1 MTGELARLF
10 VSLFGDTSH
19 FDKNISDSQK
29 KLQQVSKNMS
39 AIGKKMTMFV
49 TLPLIGIGTAALKVA
64 SDAEEMESKFNVVF
78 GELAGEMKAWS
89 EDFGDSIGRST
100 SSVMKW
106 MAALQDT
113 FVPLGFA
120 RDKGAEM
127 SKVLA
132 ELTVD
137 MASFNNETEA
147 NVIRDLQ
154 SALVGN
160 HETVRKYGVII
171 TQATLN
177 QELMNMGIEGGI
189 QEATEQEKVL
199 ARMNIILKGTA
210 DAQGDAAR
218 TADSFANRMRA
229 LKESGKDL
237 LINIGQQLIPII
249 SKLVEKINQTVNW
262 FNSLDERQQKL
273 IVTIGGVL
281 AVAGPLLLALGK
293 FLTILPA
300 IKTAFITLNAVMA
313 ANPILAVVAAVAALT
328 TAAILLI
335 KNWDKVR
342 LWFINAYVTIV
353 DFFKGIISWVMEAP
367 DWVAYL
373 LAAFVPFIGLPMLLI
388 KNWEAFSDGIERI
401 VKAVVE
407 FGIKA
412 FDTMKIGILSA
423 VAGMIEGV
431 RRVVQIFKQETP
443 ELDQAVQ
450 SLNDRINGLR
460 DHMQN
465 VQGPSIELSDIF
477 TNMADN
483 ADGLRKMVE
492 GLENQNKELDE
503 GEKELIDTT
512 AELQGI
518 IDEGTESIEEAD
530 ETTGRY
536 VNTLAQM
543 NIGIREVTSSEVLS
557 SLYEQAQALAEIES
571 QAWILNYTYDDLNT
585 KVAEFTASDIISQL
599 YLQQEAWY
607 AEGHAAQ
614 VVGDAYTSLYQ
625 AAIIMTNKIYE
636 THGRLRKDS
645 RMTMD
650 EVKSTY
656 EMLAEY
662 MEKDFEQSF
671 VSTMEAVWTTT
682 AKFTTMIKETIK
694 GLIADILR
702 GLGRKYAALAVAFFW
717 RPLQALKYAAAAAAL
732 FAAAGAVQRLAQ
744 GGLVVGETFAQLG
757 EGREKE
763 AVLPLNQNVYG
774 ELAEGI
780 INKLS
785 EMQTVR
791 QPGLPL
797 APIPTMAARPVHLH
811 IGTFIG
817 DDLSL
822 KKLERRLRDIRI
834 VEDQRLGVGA

>member
-10 VSLFGDTSH
+10 VSLFGDTSNL
-19 FDKNISDSQK
+19 DKTLTDSQK
-29 KLQQVSKNMS
+29 KLQQVSKNMN

-49 TLPLIGIGTAALKVA
+49 TLPLIGIGTAALKVS

-78 GELAGEMKAWS
+78 GELAEETKAWS
-89 EDFGDSIGRST
+89 DSFGDSIGRST
-100 SSVMKW
+100 SSVMGW

-120 RDKGAEM
+120 RAEGAEM
-127 SKVLA
+127 SKTLA

-189 QEATEQEKVL
+189 KDATEQEKVL

-237 LINIGQQLIPII
+237 LINIGQQLIPVI
-249 SKLVEKINQTVNW
+249 SKLVEKINQVVEW
-262 FNSLDERQQKL
+262 FNNLDERQQKL
-273 IVTIGGVL
+273 IVTIAGVL
-281 AVAGPLLLALGK
+281 AVVGPLALVIAK
-293 FLTILPA
+293 LIPIVQTLIPVVYA
-300 IKTAFITLNAVMA
+300 VNAAFA
-313 ANPILAVVAAVAALT
+313 ANPILAVVAAAALLT
-328 TAAILLI
+328 TGAILLI

-342 LWFINAYVTIV
+342 IWFIKAYATIV
-353 DFFKGIISWVMEAP
+353 DFFEGIISWVLKSP
-367 DWVAYL
+367 DWVTYL

-388 KNWEAFSDGIERI
+388 KNWEAFSNGIERI
-401 VKAVVE
+401 VKALVE
-407 FGIKA
+407 FSIKA
-412 FDTMKIGILSA
+412 FDAMKIGILSS

-431 RRVVQIFKQETP
+431 RRVVQVFKKETP
-443 ELDQAVQ
+443 ELDQAVRG
-450 SLNDRINGLR
+450 LNERINGLR

-477 TNMADN
+477 KNMHEN
-483 ADGLRKMVE
+483 AKSLRKSVE
-492 GLENQNKELDE
+492 DLENQNEELDE

-512 AELQGI
+512 EELQGI
-518 IDEGTESIEEAD
+518 IDKDTESIEGAD

-536 VNTLAQM
+536 VDTLAKM
-543 NIGIREVTSSEVLS
+543 NTSIREITSSDVLS

-571 QAWILNYTYDDLNT
+571 QAWVLHYTYDDLNI

-599 YLQQEAWY
+599 YLQREAWY

-614 VVGDAYTSLYQ
+614 VVGNAYTSLYQ
-625 AAIIMTNKIYE
+625 TTKVLSDKILE

-650 EVKSTY
+650 EVQSTY

-671 VSTMEAVWTTT
+671 VSTMDAIWTSTGDIVD
-682 AKFTTMIKETIK
+682 KIKDTVK

-757 EGREKE
+757 EGRERE

-785 EMQTVR
+785 EMQTAR
-791 QPGLPL
+791 QPGLPT
-797 APIPTMAARPVHLH
+797 APIPTMVARPVHLH